1 MFDYRKINLQLFA
14 GNENNPTLN
23 VNATTSAGLSV
34 ENKSFYDM
42 ALLREASPNLIHDQF
57 GQKKPI
63 PKNGGKTIEFR
74 RYASLPKLTVALQE
88 GVTPSGQTMEASKIE
103 ATISQYGGYVTLSDL
118 LDLTAID
125 NNAVEATQA
134 VGKQAGLTLDT
145 ITRNVLQ
152 GGTNV
157 WYAPKVGTNGAIT
170 EVTDRTNLDSTCK
183 LTISLVKKVVA
194 WLRANNVPTINGD
207 YVCILHPYVA
217 YDIMEDDKWEEYH
230 KYTTSENLYTGE
242 IGRIAGVRFVQTS
255 EAKIYAGTADEC
267 PTGLAVFGCLFL
279 GQGAYGVTE
288 VTGGGLETIVKQLG
302 SGGTSDP
309 LNQRSTVG
317 WKATKTAEILFQP
330 YMLRVECVSG
340 FSPDAEAN

>member
-1 MFDYRKINLQLFA
+1 MFDYMKINLQLFA
-14 GNENNPTLN
+14 NENNPALN

-34 ENKSFYDM
+34 ENKTFYDM

-74 RYASLPKLTVALQE
+74 RYASLPKLTTPIQE
-88 GVTPSGQTMEASKIE
+88 GVTPSGQTLEASKIE
-103 ATISQYGGYVTLSDL
+103 ATISQYGGYVTLSDI

-125 NNAVEATQA
+125 NNVVEATQA
-134 VGKQAGLTLDT
+134 IGKQAGLTMDT

-152 GGTNV
+152 GGNNV
-157 WYAPKVGTNGAIT
+157 WYAPKVGADGTIT
-170 EVTDRTNLDSTCK
+170 EVDDRSNLDASCK
-183 LTISLVKKVVA
+183 LTVSLVKKVVA

-207 YVCILHPYVA
+207 YVCILHPYVG
-217 YDIMEDDKWEEYH
+217 YDIMEDPKWEEYH
-230 KYTTSENLYTGE
+230 KYAKPENLYDGE

-255 EAKIYAGTADEC
+255 EAKIYAGTEDEC
-267 PTGLAVFGCLFL
+267 PTGLAVFGCLFI
-279 GQGAYGVTE
+279 GEGAYGVTE
-288 VTGGGLETIVKQLG
+288 VTGGGLETIIKQLG
-302 SGGTSDP
+302 SAGTSDP

-317 WKATKTAEILFQP
+317 WKATKTAEILFEP
-330 YMLRVECVSG
+330 YLLRVECVSG

>member
-1 MFDYRKINLQLFA
+1 MKELFKINLQLFA

-34 ENKSFYDM
+34 ENKTFYDM
-42 ALLREASPNLIHDQF
+42 ALLQEASPNLIHDQF

-74 RYASLPKLTVALQE
+74 KYASLPKLTTPIQE
-88 GVTPSGQTMEASKIE
+88 GVTPSGQTLEASKIE
-103 ATISQYGGYVTLSDL
+103 ATINQYGGYVTLSDI

-125 NNAVEATQA
+125 NNVLEATKA
-134 VGKQAGLTLDT
+134 IGRQAGLTTDT

-157 WYAPKVGTNGAIT
+157 WYAPKVGADGAIT
-170 EVTDRTNLDSTCK
+170 EVDDRSALDASCK

-207 YVCILHPYVA
+207 YVAIIHPYVA
-217 YDIMEDDKWEEYH
+217 YDLMEDPKWEEYH
-230 KYTTSENLYTGE
+230 KYTTPENLYKGE
-242 IGRIAGVRFVQTS
+242 IGRIAGVRFIETS

-267 PTGLAVFGCLFL
+267 PAGLAVFGCLFL
-279 GQGAYGVTE
+279 GKDAYGVTE

-302 SGGTSDP
+302 SAGTSDP

-317 WKATKTAEILFQP
+317 WKATKTAEILFEP
-330 YMLRVECVSG
+330 YMMRVECVSG